1 MAEYEVIYN
10 QNMRELPVDSN
21 SNSEAAP
28 TKKELGAFYTPDT
41 LTTALAKWAIRSSD
55 EDILEPSFGG
65 CGFLE
70 SAVDRLKDLGSITP
84 QNQLFGCDIDPRA
97 FSHLHKVLG
106 VVDITQRYLKKDF
119 LTAHPADFLKQKFDA
134 VIGNPPYISHHNMPP
149 HLKDSIQAWRIANKD
164 LPINGRA
171 SLWAYFV
178 MHALSFLK
186 SGGRMAW
193 VLPGSFLQANYGVAL
208 QKNLLTKFG
217 RVAAISIGE
226 RVFLTEG
233 TEERTVVLLGTEF
246 GQSTEEIIFRHCHSI
261 VELEAELE
269 SEANLNYLQ
278 HIVAHTTKT
287 IDHYLE
293 IAAQDDVVELGNLAQ
308 IRIGTV
314 TGANS
319 FFIISPTT
327 ATKLCLEENYLT
339 PILSKF
345 SHIKGTEVTA
355 EDIRNWRNEDK
366 KCLLFQAAGKELSE
380 SAKQYVE
387 TFPEKNRS
395 TNSTFSRRQDWLAAD
410 DRRIPDAFFSY
421 MSHSGPRIALNNAQL
436 NCTNSIHRIY
446 FSKEIEDHI
455 RKLIVISLCT
465 SFSQLSA
472 EKEGRNYGSGVL
484 KIEPSEAKKIKLVI
498 PKDKS
503 GEDIDQAFDQLD
515 QSVRAGNSSEAQKI
529 ADSFIFAPSPD
540 IITPL
545 KSELADYRKRRM
557 R

>member
-1 MAEYEVIYN
+1 MAEYEVTYE
-10 QNMRELPVDSN
+10 QNMREQPGDPMDVEN
-21 SNSEAAP
+21 AP
-28 TKKELGAFYTPDT
+28 TKKELGAFYTPNT
-41 LTTALAKWAIRSSD
+41 LTAALAKWAIRSSD
-55 EDILEPSFGG
+55 ENILEPSFGG

-70 SAVDRLKDLGSITP
+70 SAVVRLKDLGCITP
-84 QNQLFGCDIDPRA
+84 QNQLYGCDIDPVA
-97 FSHLHKVLG
+97 FSHLHTVLG

-119 LTAHPADFLKQKFDA
+119 LTVQPSDFLRQEFDA

-149 HLKDSIQAWRIANKD
+149 HLKDSIQAWRTANKD

-186 SGGRMAW
+186 PGGRMAW
-193 VLPGSFLQANYGVAL
+193 VLPGSFLQANYGAAL
-208 QKNLLTKFG
+208 QKNLLSRFG
-217 RVAAISIGE
+217 HVAAISIGE

-246 GQSTEEIIFRHCHSI
+246 GQSTEEIIFRHCHSL
-261 VELEAELE
+261 VELEEELKNG
-269 SEANLNYLQ
+269 ANLTYP
-278 HIVAHTTKT
+278 AHSILHPSANPDTFLK
-287 IDHYLE
+287 
-293 IAAQDDVVELGNLAQ
+293 IAARDDVVELGSLGQ

-319 FFIISPTT
+319 FFIISQSK
-327 ATKLCLEENYLT
+327 AKELGLDESYLT

-345 SHIKGTEVTA
+345 GHIKGTQVTA
-355 EDIRNWRNEDK
+355 EDLSKWQHKDK

-380 SAKQYVE
+380 SAKQYID
-387 TFPEKNRS
+387 TFPEEKRS
-395 TNSTFSRRQDWLAAD
+395 SNSTFSRRQDWLAAED
-410 DRRIPDAFFSY
+410 GRIPDAFFSY
-421 MSHSGPRIALNNAQL
+421 MSHSGPKIALNNARL

-446 FSKEIEDHI
+446 FSNEIEDHI
-455 RKLIVISLCT
+455 RKLVVISLCT

-503 GEDIDQAFDQLD
+503 REDIDQTFGQLD
-515 QSVRAGNSSEAQKI
+515 GSLRSGNLLEAQQI
-529 ADSFIFAPSPD
+529 ADRFILGGSQE
-540 IITPL
+540 IINPL
-545 KSELADYRKRRM
+545 GIQLKDLRKQRM